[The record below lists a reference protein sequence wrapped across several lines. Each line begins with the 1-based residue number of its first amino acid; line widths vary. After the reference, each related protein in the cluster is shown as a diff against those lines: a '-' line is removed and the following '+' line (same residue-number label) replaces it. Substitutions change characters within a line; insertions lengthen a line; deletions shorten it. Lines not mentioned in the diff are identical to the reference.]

1 MDSPEKNTGV
11 GSHHLLQGI
20 LQTQGSNLGFLH
32 CRQILYCLSHQGS
45 LLLPLCVPLNFFS
58 SYLPLHL
65 WCTWIHST
73 QQVFE
78 PTIWMIRQS
87 VCCLSLEKIFGEQR
101 LWYRPRLEWRAFKIY
116 IRMYPRLDGITDSK
130 AWVWVNFRNW
140 WWTGKPGMLQSTE
153 SQRVKHDWA
162 TELKPT

>member
-1 MDSPEKNTGV
+1 MCVLSYSVVFDSLQLPGTSVLGDSPGKTTGL
-11 GSHHLLQGI
+11 GCHFLLEGI
-20 LQTQGSNLGFLH
+20 FLTQGLNPGLWH

-58 SYLPLHL
+58 SNLPLHL

-87 VCCLSLEKIFGEQR
+87 VCCLSLERIFGEQR
-101 LWYRPRLEWRAFKIY
+101 LWYRPRREWRAFKIY
-116 IRMYPRLDGITDSK
+116 IRIYPWLDGITDS
-130 AWVWVNFRNW
+130 
-140 WWTGKPGMLQSTE
+140 
-153 SQRVKHDWA
+153 
-162 TELKPT
+162 